1 MEKLHIDHVWELQHT
16 VIKKGTFGSLFPT
29 LTHLEEVPNAVIMA
43 SLKPRKYLRGFLCT
57 TIRYSTGI
65 MIIAWISK
73 PAITVAM
80 YMPTIFN
87 DSRMSAIA
95 ATFAAIR
102 LQIPIG
108 ENLQKNFDN

>member
-1 MEKLHIDHVWELQHT
+1 
-16 VIKKGTFGSLFPT
+16 
-29 LTHLEEVPNAVIMA
+29 
-43 SLKPRKYLRGFLCT
+43 
-57 TIRYSTGI
+57 

-87 DSRMSAIA
+87 DLRMSSIA

-108 ENLQKNFDN
+108 ENLQTNFDN

>member
-1 MEKLHIDHVWELQHT
+1 M
-16 VIKKGTFGSLFPT
+16 IKKETFGSLFPT
-29 LTHLEEVPNAVIMA
+29 FTHLEEVPNAVIMA

-87 DSRMSAIA
+87 DSRMSFIA

-108 ENLQKNFDN
+108 ENLQTNFDN